1 LTDVNIETPSGT
13 MDAVLEI
20 PSGAGLRLAVVV
32 IHGAVGFRQAHR
44 EFARRMADNGCLRSH
59 PT

>member
-1 LTDVNIETPSGT
+1 

-32 IHGAVGFRQAHR
+32 IHGAVGFRQARR
-44 EFARRMADNGCLRSH
+44 EFARRMADNGCLRWH